1 MMLLEWFD
9 FDDQTR
15 MRDKLT
21 QPKSSRV
28 ETAVFAMSPV
38 EVRQACRDLGLWV
51 SLGWAGDMDLPSG
64 VRSGVAAW
72 VRLNRETN
80 MDGRW
85 QFQTPTLKQD
95 QGLKWSLVKSR

>member
-1 MMLLEWFD
+1 
-9 FDDQTR
+9 

-51 SLGWAGDMDLPSG
+51 SLGWAGDM
-64 VRSGVAAW
+64 AF
-72 VRLNRETN
+72 T
-80 MDGRW
+80 
-85 QFQTPTLKQD
+85 
-95 QGLKWSLVKSR
+95 KWSEKWGCCLDQVESGR